1 MQLDSLI
8 WETASPRTYK
18 PKIVNESLAL
28 SETPKT
34 GLLASRPKLF
44 QISSCLTMTLC
55 FFQSR
60 VTACIEK
67 VEDILDLKYCTD
79 GVQQALQN
87 EDYEKVL
94 CKWHFSHLQS
104 YGYSRQN
111 KIARSLNFSMFLTGL
126 DRQKFPASYCQ
137 YFLTLNFK

>member
-1 MQLDSLI
+1 M
-8 WETASPRTYK
+8 SP
-18 PKIVNESLAL
+18 AL

-34 GLLASRPKLF
+34 GILVLRPNLF
-44 QISSCLTMTLC
+44 QISSCLTMII
-55 FFQSR
+55 FAFQSR

-94 CKWHFSHLQS
+94 
-104 YGYSRQN
+104 YE
-111 KIARSLNFSMFLTGL
+111 
-126 DRQKFPASYCQ
+126 
-137 YFLTLNFK
+137 